1 MAEKRFINFTWR
13 IVQWPR
19 GPVVWGFTSH
29 AGVSE
34 GIGSNPGEAKFTF
47 FFWFVFHRI
56 FTPWLVSLYSQC
68 LPITASR
75 DFCDYSVFLVRGSG
89 EEVVFIWEGGLNRG
103 FTANHIPLNCYS
115 SGPKDFHLF
124 APTFEL
130 VPRLKTSRNSFSLSL
145 VFRKNP
151 ENETAFTHCCW
162 PPRYI

>member
-1 MAEKRFINFTWR
+1 MTNCSVAAWPSGLGIHFSRWSKLRYRFKSR
-13 IVQWPR
+13 
-19 GPVVWGFTSH
+19 WGK
-29 AGVSE
+29 
-34 GIGSNPGEAKFTF
+34 IYI

-151 ENETAFTHCCW
+151 ENETAFAHCCL